1 VPGFLFVAVVPP
13 ASATRDL
20 RDTVD
25 EVADEFPAL
34 RWEPPS
40 RWHLTVCF
48 LGPVPPTSALSAR
61 LAQVAAHT
69 APVALELGT
78 AGHFGDRVLWAG
90 VSGDLQPLAD
100 AVRHAAQSV
109 GLEVDT
115 HPYRPHLTLARGRQ
129 GARLA
134 GPLRRLHGLQPQPFS
149 VDELVLLR
157 SARPDYERI
166 AGWPLAG

>member
-13 ASATRDL
+13 ASATREL
-20 RDTVD
+20 RDSVE
-25 EVADEFPAL
+25 EVAEEFPAL
-34 RWEPPS
+34 HWEAPS

-48 LGPVPPTSALSAR
+48 LGPVPPTSGLSAR
-61 LAQVAAHT
+61 LAQVAART
-69 APVALELGT
+69 APIPLELGT

-90 VSGDLQPLAD
+90 VSGDLKPLAE
-100 AVRHAAQSV
+100 AVRAAALSV
-109 GLEVDT
+109 GLEVESR
-115 HPYRPHLTLARGRQ
+115 PYRPHLTLARGRQ

-134 GPLRRLHGLQPQPFS
+134 GPLRRLHGMQPQPFT